1 MSDKQNNPE
10 PQNNTVQSNTS
21 DASSQEKAQG
31 TQSPESQ
38 EPKAQEAQAQDSKT
52 QEAQTKEEPA
62 QEENQPEQKAEQTAD
77 NKPAANKKPARGK
90 KGRSQNK
97 APANQ
102 QSAQQSAE
110 KPAETPVSESPK
122 TEPPQ
127 TAAPVAPQAPVA
139 NNDQQSGG
147 KGSKT
152 LATIAIILSLGAASA
167 AGYTVWLQKEKTV
180 QQMQA
185 LADANEQ
192 LRSQLEQQGQQISSL
207 NSLKQLPS
215 QTQKLASEQSK
226 QHQQMIDLA
235 GELAKSQAPKPSDW
249 LQAEAEYLLRLA
261 NHRLQLEGD
270 IKGAEKL
277 LASADKRLMEAD
289 NPSLFAVREAIADE
303 RLKVSTV
310 TPVDTSGLFF
320 ALAALENQID
330 QLPLPMEPGNHSQI
344 KNGFDMTLNDEVPVW
359 KAVWQEAKSLVIIR
373 HRDEAITPLLPPEES
388 MYLRHNL
395 RLTIQQAQIAMVKGE
410 TKLYTSLLTQ
420 ASQWIKDHFDMTQHK
435 SQAVVAELDKL
446 SKATIELDKPEISGS
461 LQLLRELQQERF
473 KPVAKK
479 ES

>member
-10 PQNNTVQSNTS
+10 PQNKTEQSNTS
-21 DASSQEKAQG
+21 DAPSQEKAQDM
-31 TQSPESQ
+31 QSQ
-38 EPKAQEAQAQDSKT
+38 ESPSQEQTAQEQKT
-52 QEAQTKEEPA
+52 PEAPAKEEPA
-62 QEENQPEQKAEQTAD
+62 QEENKPEQKAEQAAD

-102 QSAQQSAE
+102 QSAQSAE
-110 KPAETPVSESPK
+110 KPAEAPVSETPK
-122 TEPPQ
+122 TEAPQ
-127 TAAPVAPQAPVA
+127 AAAPVAPQAPA
-139 NNDQQSGG
+139 SNNEQQSGG

-152 LATIAIILSLGAASA
+152 LATIAIILSLGAVSA

-192 LRSQLEQQGQQISSL
+192 LRNQLQQQGQQISSL
-207 NSLKQLPS
+207 NSLKPLS
-215 QTQKLASEQSK
+215 AKTQQLASEQSK
-226 QHQQMIDLA
+226 QRQQMIDLA

-461 LQLLRELQQERF
+461 LQQLRELQQERF